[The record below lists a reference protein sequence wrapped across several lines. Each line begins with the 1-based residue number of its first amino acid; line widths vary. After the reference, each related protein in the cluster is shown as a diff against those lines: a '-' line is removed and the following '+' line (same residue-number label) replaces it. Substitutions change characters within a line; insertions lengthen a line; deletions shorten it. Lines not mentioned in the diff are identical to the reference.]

1 MDHRKKLLE
10 LLGVNSFK
18 DYVEPRTFE
27 GIMQTGQYYMD
38 MFAKAFAQGD
48 VHRERVRAEI
58 DRLLA
63 EMLQREARK
72 RYGVADEAPV
82 RQLVSETFETA
93 AAEEWDRLMNILR
106 EGVGRSSLDAEQQ
119 AAFLEQMEGLRGPFL
134 DMICSETA
142 RLKLIP
148 LENVNELSL
157 AVAEMFREDVHA
169 YQGSDN
175 RQLQEAASEGQ

>member
-10 LLGVNSFK
+10 LLGISSLK
-18 DYVEPRTFE
+18 DYVEPMTFE
-27 GIMQTGQYYMD
+27 ELMEIGQYYGD
-38 MFAKAFAQGD
+38 IFEKAFAKGD
-48 VHRERVRAEI
+48 VQRIRAEI

-63 EMLQREARK
+63 EMLQQEARK
-72 RYGVADEAPV
+72 RYGVADEAAV
-82 RQLVSETFETA
+82 RHLGAETFEATA
-93 AAEEWDRLMNILR
+93 IEECDRLMNILR
-106 EGVGRSSLDAEQQ
+106 EGVSRSSLDAEQQ
-119 AAFLEQMEGLRGPFL
+119 AAFLEQMQGLRGPFL